1 MVIDYLRKNT
11 SRNSNGGCV
20 ENIDIK
26 NRNKFKEKNYMNDL
40 DNNIDKLYHAYWEVH
55 NEKMN
60 DYDPLEIA
68 AILMT
73 QSLTIYKTVLDE
85 VDYNKMVDSI
95 SDLRD
100 RVKEIPQSASYFH

>member
-1 MVIDYLRKNT
+1 
-11 SRNSNGGCV
+11 
-20 ENIDIK
+20 
-26 NRNKFKEKNYMNDL
+26 MNDIDSGL
-40 DNNIDKLYHAYWEVH
+40 DELYHSYWEVH

-60 DYDPLEIA
+60 SHSPLEIA

-85 VDYNKMVDSI
+85 DDYNRMIDSI

-100 RVKEIPQSASYFH
+100 RVKEIPQSASIYH